1 MCAYYLFSLVFLLD
15 QSRSTVYM
23 ERKTDNVSDIVLSKL
38 TRTVNKRYRNKEIN
52 RAYKILSSIYHP
64 DKHSSVSSGKEFD
77 NSCKSGKSSEYVAV
91 FLTMIPIFV
100 QMECYINA

>member
-52 RAYKILSSIYHP
+52 RTYKILSSIYHP
-64 DKHSSVSSGKEFD
+64 DKHSSVSSGKKFD